1 MACVG
6 SIWVWEVCIDSMS
19 DMNFAKRKPDK
30 KFWALVKERDL
41 LEKERDILNV
51 KIEKI
56 QDSIDKQY
64 LKMDFEVKK

>member
-1 MACVG
+1 
-6 SIWVWEVCIDSMS
+6 MS

-51 KIEKI
+51 KIEKM

-64 LKMDFEVKK
+64 LKMDFEVEK

>member
-1 MACVG
+1 MYN
-6 SIWVWEVCIDSMS
+6 MS

-56 QDSIDKQY
+56 QSSIDKQY
-64 LKMDFEVKK
+64 LKMDFEVEKK

>member
-1 MACVG
+1 MYN
-6 SIWVWEVCIDSMS
+6 MS

-56 QDSIDKQY
+56 QSSIDKQY
-64 LKMDFEVKK
+64 LIRDIR

>member
-1 MACVG
+1 MYN
-6 SIWVWEVCIDSMS
+6 MS

>member
-1 MACVG
+1 MYN
-6 SIWVWEVCIDSMS
+6 MS
-19 DMNFAKRKPDK
+19 NTKFAKRKPDK

>member
-1 MACVG
+1 
-6 SIWVWEVCIDSMS
+6 MS

-41 LEKERDILNV
+41 LEKERNTLNV
-51 KIEKI
+51 KIEKM

-64 LKMDFEVKK
+64 LKMDFEVEK

>member
-1 MACVG
+1 MYN
-6 SIWVWEVCIDSMS
+6 MS

-41 LEKERDILNV
+41 LEKERDTLNV